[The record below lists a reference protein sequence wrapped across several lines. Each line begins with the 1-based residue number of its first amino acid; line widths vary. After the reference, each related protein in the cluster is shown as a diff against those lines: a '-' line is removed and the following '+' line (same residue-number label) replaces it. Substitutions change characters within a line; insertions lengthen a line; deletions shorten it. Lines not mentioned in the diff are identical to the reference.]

1 MQLEF
6 SSRTLV
12 PPCLPLGPRGTC
24 VSVGG
29 VIFYRSSNISPAS
42 EGSQSALKP
51 ENNRK
56 LLCSGIAFT
65 LLLLLKG
72 SPTTGTQQGSLFIVK
87 VVQQSRVQRELNH
100 QQECGMD

>member
-1 MQLEF
+1 M
-6 SSRTLV
+6 
-12 PPCLPLGPRGTC
+12 
-24 VSVGG
+24 SVGG
-29 VIFYRSSNISPAS
+29 VIFYRSSIISPAS

-56 LLCSGIAFT
+56 LLCSGITFT

-87 VVQQSRVQRELNH
+87 VAEQSRVQREPNH